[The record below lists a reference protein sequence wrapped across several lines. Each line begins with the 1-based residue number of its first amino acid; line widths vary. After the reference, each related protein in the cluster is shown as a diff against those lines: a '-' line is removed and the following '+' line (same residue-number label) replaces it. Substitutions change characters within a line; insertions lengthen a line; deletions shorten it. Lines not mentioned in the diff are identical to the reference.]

1 MGSEDM
7 GLKAESVDR
16 DAVDRKGILSF
27 LCITFGLTFAIEV
40 GLILCGFR
48 ISDFSSGWEHYA
60 IAGLMWVPTLATILT
75 VRFISRGEFESTCLK
90 FGSWKPYLASGLII
104 PLCFGLVYGMTWLLG
119 LGQPDFAL
127 KRMQELMAASG
138 ASPSTA
144 PLSAINVLGLFII
157 TVIFAPFAN
166 SLLAFGEECGWR
178 GYLLPKLMPMG
189 KFKAYLLLGIIWG
202 LWHAPLIWAGFD
214 YPGYPVL
221 GIITFIGVATAVGIF
236 INELTL
242 HYRSVFLASWIHGVF
257 NSQIYGLWRI
267 LFPTVNPVLGGF
279 TGLVGISVWLILG
292 LMTVRVIGSWTL
304 RKTDRR
310 QA

>member
-1 MGSEDM
+1 
-7 GLKAESVDR
+7 
-16 DAVDRKGILSF
+16 
-27 LCITFGLTFAIEV
+27 
-40 GLILCGFR
+40 GFR
-48 ISDFSSGWEHYA
+48 ISDPLPGWKQYT

-75 VRFISRGEFESTCLK
+75 VRFITREEFEGDYLK
-90 FGSWKPYLASGLII
+90 LGSWKPYLASGLVI
-104 PLCFGLVYGMTWLLG
+104 PLCFGLVYGLTWLLG
-119 LGQPDFAL
+119 LGQPDFTL
-127 KRMQELMAASG
+127 KRMQDLMAASG
-138 ASPSTA
+138 TAPSTA
-144 PLSAINVLGLFII
+144 ALSTINVLGLFMI
-157 TVIFAPFAN
+157 TVIFAPIVN
-166 SLLAFGEECGWR
+166 GLLAFGEEYGWR

-257 NSQIYGLWRI
+257 NSQIYGLWRV

-279 TGLVGISVWLILG
+279 TGLVGIAVWFILG
-292 LMTVRVIGSWTL
+292 LMAVRVMETRTHTRESRELTQIPRF
-304 RKTDRR
+304 RKYS
-310 QA
+310 